1 VPDGGRDDADEGT
14 TEPAPERAP
23 TLVVDLEGRTVVVGL
38 AIVIAFAAFYAVAT
52 SGIVTTLL
60 VLAVLFAFAGD
71 AVVTHIEQRLHLRR
85 GHAVA
90 LMMGVLVGV
99 VTLGVILVGPQTVE
113 QARSFQN
120 DLPRVV
126 NDLGELPVVGP
137 QLVANDVPKQV
148 ENWAAK
154 LPKQLGGE
162 TAPLTNAAEVATAA
176 ILAGVGTVVL
186 LIGLLVDGPWL
197 VSTAQRVVPAR
208 RRESVQRYGAIVG
221 RVIGRYFAGSLVLA
235 GLQSFQVL
243 ITGLLLGV
251 PLTPLLAVWAG
262 IWNMVPQIGGAIG
275 GILFVLVAFTQG
287 PTVGLIAAA
296 SFMLYITFSNNVL
309 LPIILGRAVD
319 ISPLSTMVA
328 TIGGFLVAGVI
339 GAVLAVP
346 LMGAGKAMYHE
357 VRRRRVPERE
367 LGRGNVRRV
376 ADRLHRPREKPRP
389 STT

>member
-1 VPDGGRDDADEGT
+1 VPDGGRDDADEGA

-367 LGRGNVRRV
+367 LGRGNVQRV
-376 ADRLHRPREKPRP
+376 ADRLHRPRDKPRP
-389 STT
+389 STA

>member
-1 VPDGGRDDADEGT
+1 VPDGGRDDADEDT
-14 TEPAPERAP
+14 AEPAPAGSP

-52 SGIVTTLL
+52 SGVVTTLL

-99 VTLGVILVGPQTVE
+99 VTLGVLLVGPQTVE
-113 QARSFQN
+113 QARSFQD

-126 NDLGELPVVGP
+126 NDLGELPLVGD
-137 QLVANDVPKQV
+137 QLVANNVPKKV
-148 ENWAAK
+148 EDWAAD
-154 LPKQLGGE
+154 LPRQLGGE
-162 TAPLTNAAEVATAA
+162 TTPLTNAAEVATSA

-197 VSTAQRVVPAR
+197 VSTAHRVVPAR

-376 ADRLHRPREKPRP
+376 ADRLHRPRDKPRP
-389 STT
+389 STV